1 MSIMET
7 LWNECLKHNLFLG
20 FSEDEL
26 PNVQS
31 LFEQTYEEN
40 RDTTSPEFISIFST
54 KLKQKKFNYK
64 DLIVENK
71 PTIIDF
77 SDKAEEEPIADI
89 DRLISE
95 KQKEREQLYANHT
108 PNPVS
113 SNLVT
118 NPTPNPVSSNLL
130 TNPVSSNPIASE
142 VASQEHYQYQNKILE
157 QILESQIKILKY
169 LQKK

>member
-108 PNPVS
+108 PNPV
-113 SNLVT
+113 
-118 NPTPNPVSSNLL
+118 PNPVPSPVPS
-130 TNPVSSNPIASE
+130 PVSKLALSPAPQA
-142 VASQEHYQYQNKILE
+142 VTQEHYQYQNKILE

>member
-108 PNPVS
+108 PNPAQS
-113 SNLVT
+113 
-118 NPTPNPVSSNLL
+118 PGPNPVSKLALS
-130 TNPVSSNPIASE
+130 PVPSPAPSPAPQA
-142 VASQEHYQYQNKILE
+142 VSQEHYQYQNKILE

>member
-108 PNPVS
+108 PNPVPS
-113 SNLVT
+113 
-118 NPTPNPVSSNLL
+118 PGPNPVSKLALS
-130 TNPVSSNPIASE
+130 PVPSPAPQA
-142 VASQEHYQYQNKILE
+142 VSQEHYQYQNKILE

>member
-108 PNPVS
+108 PNPAQSPV
-113 SNLVT
+113 
-118 NPTPNPVSSNLL
+118 PNPVSKLALS
-130 TNPVSSNPIASE
+130 PVPSPAPQA
-142 VASQEHYQYQNKILE
+142 VSQEHYQYQNKILE